1 MCHGVKFIEQH
12 QHNFFRLFEL
22 QEVSTS
28 KKFLFWCHEHASS
41 FGPLFSFDTSEK
53 KTIRKFSN
61 FTFSILGFVC
71 KLHPFRWSPKIFNL
85 NFLFCCRRFLF
96 SSLFIC
102 RWIPQQSGMRKWG
115 HSTCMQSIFT
125 HCHLQCQLWT
135 HVIREHPMHTTARRQ
150 GRKWVFACQN
160 HFCRTCLLKG
170 FYSLNNNSQ
179 KKCFE
184 NKRKS
189 SITSYHS

>member
-28 KKFLFWCHEHASS
+28 KKFLFWCHEHASPLVLYFLLTPPKKKLFENS
-41 FGPLFSFDTSEK
+41 RISHFLFSVLCANC
-53 KTIRKFSN
+53 I
-61 FTFSILGFVC
+61 
-71 KLHPFRWSPKIFNL
+71 RWSPKIFNL

-179 KKCFE
+179 KKCSE